1 MDRKAQKDQADSQLQ
16 QADLLR
22 KAQKDMAD
30 VAVAA
35 QQVELDKTEMV
46 LDAKKEQIKVD
57 ANTQKEAD
65 KLDLEIFKAVTT
77 PPPNI
82 RK

>member
-1 MDRKAQKDQADSQLQ
+1 
-16 QADLLR
+16 
-22 KAQKDMAD
+22 
-30 VAVAA
+30 
-35 QQVELDKTEMV
+35 VELDKAEMV
-46 LDAKKEQIKVD
+46 LDAKKEQLKVD

>member
-1 MDRKAQKDQADSQLQ
+1 
-16 QADLLR
+16 
-22 KAQKDMAD
+22 MAD

-46 LDAKKEQIKVD
+46 LDAKKEKIKID

-77 PPPNI
+77 PPSNV